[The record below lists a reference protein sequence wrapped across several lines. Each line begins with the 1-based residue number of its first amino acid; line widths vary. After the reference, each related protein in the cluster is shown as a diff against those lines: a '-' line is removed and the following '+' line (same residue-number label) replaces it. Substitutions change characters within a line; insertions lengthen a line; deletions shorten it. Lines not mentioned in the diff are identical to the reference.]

1 MEQFIYL
8 YDSPLGRLRI
18 VADEGRIHQLGFLAP
33 AAPEPDRPFGT
44 SPAIT
49 LCCKEL
55 DDYFSGRG
63 RTFTVPLALEG
74 SPFRLRVWEELQH
87 IPYGKTISYR
97 QLARRLGDVKCIRAA
112 GSANGRN
119 PVAIIVPC
127 HRVIGSNGSLVGYAG
142 GMERKKWLLEHENR
156 HAHGVRELGL

>member
-1 MEQFIYL
+1 MKIAFTNWASWHPMPL
-8 YDSPLGRLRI
+8 SPIDLSG
-18 VADEGRIHQLGFLAP
+18 P
-33 AAPEPDRPFGT
+33 PPPSPCAARNLTTISAAG
-44 SPAIT
+44 A
-49 LCCKEL
+49 
-55 DDYFSGRG
+55 GH
-63 RTFTVPLALEG
+63 FTVPLALEG

-156 HAHGVRELGL
+156 HANGVRELGL